1 MPTCRPYGGTNV
13 PLPSGTWSLGDTPT
27 GGRLGGGVR
36 LPVGGLEREEPVR
49 QVDTEAKG
57 SSADAAPN
65 GRASVELAIIS
76 SPFHPLP

>member
-57 SSADAAPN
+57 GNA
-65 GRASVELAIIS
+65 GRCAEWPRQRGAGYHLVTF
-76 SPFHPLP
+76 PPLP